1 MTEPSDEDCMDFET
15 VLLGM
20 LLRSP
25 KAMLPRI
32 AGDLFA
38 WPGNRAAYEAMKRLA
53 VRGDRITVE
62 SARKEAGDQAHNVP
76 AEPWITIVNAD
87 FYITALKRRNA
98 RNRRRAELLDEL
110 RRLNEGAVAESASA

>member
-62 SARKEAGDQAHNVP
+62 STRKEAGDQAHNVP
-76 AEPWITIVNAD
+76 AEPWFTIANAD
-87 FYITALKRRNA
+87 YYVQALTRRNA
-98 RNRRRAELLDEL
+98 RHWRRAELLDEL
-110 RRLNEGAVAESASA
+110 RALDAGTLAVS